1 MPETGQVVKLRLEC
15 LECAAHE
22 YRRVRP
28 RLSVRVGARRQQES
42 AANVNE
48 GRQDGS
54 TTELTLVGRVK
65 REI

>member
-28 RLSVRVGARRQQES
+28 RLNVRVWARRQQES
-42 AANVNE
+42 AANVNK
-48 GRQDGS
+48 GSQD
-54 TTELTLVGRVK
+54 TRVQLRVGMAAPLN
-65 REI
+65 